1 MDFIILQGTDV
12 LAELQHLLDM
22 DFIEWNT
29 YQQRS
34 ITMHKKGRAFTGKK
48 AGAHYKRWAGLFG
61 FNTAYYQRA
70 IGKIQLEE
78 TMKALDLGCG
88 PGALCFALAEH
99 AHPSSE
105 IYGLDLSEDQ
115 LDYARQHAGKY
126 QCTLTFQQG
135 SIDELKFPD
144 GYFDLVMTS
153 MALHATPPEVRR
165 AAIAE
170 TARVLKNN
178 GRFLL
183 VDWSKPQFTLGSIL
197 WFPFMCWGESNHD
210 NYRQLCEIW
219 GLTLEE
225 DTYITSI
232 ARRQVFR
239 K

>member
-1 MDFIILQGTDV
+1 
-12 LAELQHLLDM
+12 
-22 DFIEWNT
+22 
-29 YQQRS
+29 
-34 ITMHKKGRAFTGKK
+34 MHKKGRAFTGKK

-61 FNTAYYQRA
+61 FNTAYYHRA

-88 PGALCFALAEH
+88 PGALCFALAEK
-99 AHPSSE
+99 ARPASE
-105 IYGLDLSEDQ
+105 IYGLDISDDQ
-115 LDYARQHAGKY
+115 LDYARQHADKY
-126 QCTLTFQQG
+126 HCTLTFQQG
-135 SIDELKFPD
+135 SMDELKFPD
-144 GYFDLVMTS
+144 GHFDLVMTS

-165 AAIAE
+165 AAIVE

-183 VDWSKPQFTLGSIL
+183 VDWSKPKFGLWGIL
-197 WFPFMCWGESNHD
+197 WFPFMRWGEMNQD
-210 NYRQLCEIW
+210 NWRNTYRQLCEKQ

-225 DTYITSI
+225 DAYITSI